1 VQQRDSSSTR
11 HGKALDV
18 TRDRSKRACRDR
30 FADAVLAI
38 AAEPTPANVVRY
50 LAASRALEEEPRSR
64 SNTAVRGTARRH
76 QLAADYV

>member
-1 VQQRDSSSTR
+1 
-11 HGKALDV
+11 V
-18 TRDRSKRACRDR
+18 TRERPKRACRDR

-50 LAASRALEEEPRSR
+50 LAASRALDELPRSR
-64 SNTAVRGTARRH
+64 SKTTVRGTAGRR